1 MPKWTTEQQQAI
13 ESRGENL
20 LLSAAA
26 GSGKTAVLVERI
38 IQMITKDELDIDQ
51 LLIVTFTKAAA
62 GEMRE
67 RIGNAVI
74 KALEEKTGNPNHL
87 RRQMTLL
94 NRAKITTLHAFCI
107 DVIQKNFHL
116 IHLDPSFRIGDQTEN
131 SLLSREALEDV
142 FEEHYEKQNPVF
154 HQLVE
159 SFGGSKEDEPLKN
172 MVLRCYR
179 FTQSQPEPM
188 EWLESQIQKFHVE
201 GEQDIEE
208 HPWTLELKKGITRRL
223 KGGEE
228 LFERALEVALSPG
241 GPEPYAAALEEDL
254 KNMQDFRGLIEN
266 NLNGFYQKLKDL
278 KHPRLKPVKKEAYDE
293 ALKEEAKSLRDD
305 GKDLIDKIRKD
316 QLQQSPTRYFK
327 DLQRIAPLMDYFY
340 DLVIAYHQE
349 YRDKKREQGVM
360 DFNDL
365 EHFALEILKDPK
377 AQQMYRDQFE
387 YIFIDEYQDSNIVQ
401 ETLIQRICREN
412 NLFMVGDVKQSIYRF
427 RLADPTLF
435 LNKYETFEKI
445 EEVDNTG
452 EEKRKTLINRRID
465 LSKNFRSRSSV
476 IDGVNFLFRH
486 LMSKDLGEIH
496 YDESAYLYRG
506 REHHPIEDSDLELH
520 LIEKKEEDLQGVEEE
535 LQELKALEFEARVM
549 VKRIRELTRDME
561 IYDEDREALR
571 KVTYRDMVILLRST
585 KNSTNI
591 FQEELAREGIPAYA
605 DSDSGYFEAL
615 EVQMFLDLLRVVDNK
630 AQDIPLISVMR
641 SPIGGFTTEELIHI
655 RLENKSGSYF
665 EALKNAVIHREDRLG
680 EKAGKFLENLRKWK
694 EDARLYKIDEFIW
707 KLLRETG
714 YYYFLGAMPG
724 GKQRQAN
731 LRILLDR
738 ALEFQQTSI
747 KGLFQFIEFME
758 KIKQG
763 SDDFGAAKILGEKEN
778 VVRLMSIH
786 KSKGLE
792 FPVVFLAGLGKQF
805 NKMDIRSNMLMH
817 KDLGLGPKFV
827 DLETRTYRDTLGKVA
842 MKDVIEGENLSEE
855 MRILYVALTRAEDK
869 LVLSASVSGIEKQ
882 LEKWG
887 KAKGSYGLRSA
898 QSPVDWIGPLLT
910 KHHGV
915 TALRDILT
923 YETPEEE
930 LIKDDSPWKL
940 NLVDR
945 KGFSEEIR
953 ETREKKDQDQQKFKE
968 LENRE
973 DEVHSSHHDII
984 HQRLDWVYPHKKS
997 ESIPSKLTVTD
1008 LKSFNKES
1016 MERVKYRAPSLKEG
1030 PRFLEEQKAF
1040 EGKELGTILHFFM
1053 QHLDFQR
1060 IEDPTALKKQKE
1072 RMVRRGLLREE
1083 EAESIELDKV
1093 EHFLSSPLGQRMI
1106 NAEKIHREEPFNL
1119 WKKAETLSK
1128 ELEGCE
1134 DKVLIQG
1141 MIDCYFEEDGQW
1153 VLVDYKSDYIWDGNR
1168 REKIETYKPQLT
1180 LYREALES
1188 ITGKKVKETIIHF
1201 FYNGESIEV

>member
-1 MPKWTTEQQQAI
+1 MPKWTPEQQHAI

-38 IQMITKDELDIDQ
+38 IQMITKDELDIDR

-67 RIGNAVI
+67 RIGNAVV
-74 KALEEKTGNPNHL
+74 KALEEKTGNSDHL

-116 IHLDPSFRIGDQTEN
+116 IDLDPAFRIGDQTEN
-131 SLLSREALEDV
+131 NLLSREALENV
-142 FEEHYEKQNPVF
+142 FEEHYENQNPIF

-159 SFGGSKEDEPLKN
+159 SFGGSKEDDPLKE
-172 MVLRCYR
+172 MVLKCYR
-179 FTQSQPEPM
+179 FTQSQPDPM
-188 EWLESQIQKFHVE
+188 EWLEKQMENFHVE
-201 GEQDIEE
+201 KEADLEN
-208 HPWTLELKKGITRRL
+208 HPWTLELKKGINRRL
-223 KGGEE
+223 KGAKD
-228 LFERALEVALSPG
+228 LFQRALETAQSPG
-241 GPEPYAAALEEDL
+241 GPEPYASAIEEDL
-254 KNMQDFRGLIEN
+254 KNIGELQSLGEKD
-266 NLNGFYQKLKDL
+266 LNAFYQELKTL
-278 KHPRLKPVKKEAYDE
+278 KHPRLKAVKKESCDE

-305 GKDLIDKIRKD
+305 GKDLIDKIKKE
-316 QLQQSPTRYFK
+316 QLQQSPARYFK

-340 DLVIAYHQE
+340 DLVKAYHQE
-349 YRDKKREQGVM
+349 YGDKKREQGVM

-365 EHFALEILKDPK
+365 EHFALEILKDSK
-377 AQQMYRDQFE
+377 AQKMYREQFE
-387 YIFIDEYQDSNIVQ
+387 HIFIDEYQDSNIVQ

-435 LNKYETFEKI
+435 LEKYETFDKKA
-445 EEVDNTG
+445 G
-452 EEKRKTLINRRID
+452 EESGPLLNRRID

-486 LMSKDLGEIH
+486 LMSRDLGEIH

-506 REHHPIEDSDLELH
+506 RDHQPIEDSDLELH

-535 LQELKALEFEARVM
+535 LQELKAMEFEARVV
-549 VKRIRELTRDME
+549 VKRIKELTGDME
-561 IYDEDREALR
+561 IYDEELEAYR

-585 KNSTNI
+585 KSSTNI

-641 SPIGGFTTEELIHI
+641 SPMGGFTTEELINI
-655 RLENKSGSYF
+655 RLENKQGSYF
-665 EALKNAVIHREDRLG
+665 EALKNAAYHREYPLG
-680 EKAGKFLENLRKWK
+680 EKAGKFLANLRKWK
-694 EDARLYKIDEFIW
+694 EDSRLYKIDEFIW

-738 ALEFQQTSI
+738 ATEFQQTSI

-805 NKMDIRSNMLMH
+805 NKMDVRSNMLMH
-817 KDLGLGPKFV
+817 KDLGMGPKFV
-827 DLETRTYRDTLGKVA
+827 DLKTRTYRDTLGKVA
-842 MKDVIEGENLSEE
+842 MKEVIEGENLSEE

-869 LVLSASVSGIEKQ
+869 VVLTASVPGIEKQ

-887 KAKGSYGLRSA
+887 KSKGSYALRSA
-898 QSPVDWIGPLLT
+898 QSPMDWIGPLLIR
-910 KHHGV
+910 HQGV
-915 TALRDILT
+915 TAFRDILT
-923 YETPEEE
+923 YETPRGE
-930 LIKDDSPWKL
+930 LIKDESPWRL
-940 NLVDR
+940 DLVDR

-968 LENRE
+968 LENPGGEPRSPYR
-973 DEVHSSHHDII
+973 DNI
-984 HQRLDWVYPHKKS
+984 HKKLDWVYPYKS
-997 ESIPSKLTVTD
+997 SENIPSKLTVTD
-1008 LKSFNKES
+1008 LKSFNRDS
-1016 MERVKYRAPSLKEG
+1016 MERVKYRAPSLKER
-1030 PRFLEEQKAF
+1030 PRFLEERKAF

-1053 QHLDFQR
+1053 QHLDFHNTK
-1060 IEDPTALKKQKE
+1060 DLSALEKQKD
-1072 RMVRRGLLREE
+1072 RMVARGLLREE
-1083 EAESIELDKV
+1083 EAESLELEKV
-1093 EHFLSSPLGQRMI
+1093 ELFLQSLLGQRMKA
-1106 NAEKIHREEPFNL
+1106 AEKIHREEPFNI
-1119 WKKAETLSK
+1119 WKKAEDLST

-1141 MIDCYFEEDGQW
+1141 MIDCYFEEEGQW
-1153 VLVDYKSDYIWDGNR
+1153 VLVDYKSDYLWEGNR
-1168 REKIETYKPQLT
+1168 REKLETYKPQLT

-1201 FYNGESIEV
+1201 FYTGESIEI

>member
-1 MPKWTTEQQQAI
+1 MAKWTTEQQQAI

-38 IQMITKDELDIDQ
+38 IQMITEDEMDIDR

-67 RIGNAVI
+67 RIGNGVV
-74 KALEEKTGNPNHL
+74 KALEEKRGNPNHL

-131 SLLSREALEDV
+131 SLLSKEALEEV
-142 FEEHYEKQNPVF
+142 FEEHYEREDPVF
-154 HQLVE
+154 HRLVE
-159 SFGGSKEDEPLKN
+159 SFGGSKEDDPLKD
-172 MVLRCYR
+172 MVLKCYR

-188 EWLESQIQKFHVE
+188 EWLESQISKFHLE
-201 GEQDIEE
+201 GQLTLED
-208 HPWTLELKKGITRRL
+208 HPWTQELKKGIGRRL
-223 KGGEE
+223 TGAVD
-228 LFERALEVALSPG
+228 LFQRALEVTQSSG
-241 GPEPYAAALEEDL
+241 GPEAYISPLEEDL
-254 KNMQDFRGLIEN
+254 EMAGKLQGLLN
-266 NLNGFYQKLKDL
+266 DDLNGFYQGLKKL
-278 KHPRLKPVKKEAYDE
+278 KHPRLKPVKKEVCDPV
-293 ALKEEAKSLRDD
+293 LKEEAKALRDE
-305 GKDLIDKIRKD
+305 GKDMIAKIKKD
-316 QLQQSPTRYFK
+316 QLQQSPARYAK

-340 DLVIAYHQE
+340 DLVRAYDQG
-349 YRDKKREQGVM
+349 YGDKKREQGIL

-377 AQQMYRDQFE
+377 AQQMYREQFE

-401 ETLIQRICREN
+401 ETLIQRICREK

-435 LNKYETFEKI
+435 LEKYETF
-445 EEVDNTG
+445 D
-452 EEKRKTLINRRID
+452 KRKDGEDRELVNRRID

-506 REHHPIEDSDLELH
+506 KEHQPIEDSNLELH

-549 VKRIRELTRDME
+549 VKRIGELTRDME
-561 IYDEDREALR
+561 IYDEDITSLR

-585 KNSTNI
+585 KNATNI
-591 FQEELAREGIPAYA
+591 FQEALAREGIPAYA

-641 SPIGGFTTEELIHI
+641 SPMGGFTTEELISI
-655 RLENKSGSYF
+655 RLENKQGSYY
-665 EALKNAVIHREDRLG
+665 EALKTTGSRREDPLG
-680 EKAGKFLENLRKWK
+680 EKAAGFLENLRKWK
-694 EDARLYKIDEFIW
+694 EDSRLYKIDEFIW

-738 ALEFQQTSI
+738 ASEFQQTSI

-805 NKMDIRSNMLMH
+805 NKMDIRSSMLMH
-817 KDLGLGPKFV
+817 KDLGFGPKFV

-842 MKDVIEGENLSEE
+842 MKEVIEGENLSEE

-869 LVLSASVSGIEKQ
+869 LVLFASVPGIEKQ

-887 KAKGSYGLRSA
+887 KSKGSYALRSA
-898 QSPVDWIGPLLT
+898 QSPMDWIGPLLM
-910 KHHGV
+910 KHQGV
-915 TALRDILT
+915 SLLREAGNCEL
-923 YETPEEE
+923 PREEM
-930 LIKDDSPWKL
+930 IPDDSPWKIRF
-940 NLVDR
+940 VDR
-945 KGFSEEIR
+945 KGFSEDLR
-953 ETREKKDQDQQKFKE
+953 EVREKKQQDRQRFKE
-968 LENRE
+968 AEILN
-973 DEVHSSHHDII
+973 DEGHSPHRDKI
-984 HQRLDWVYPHKKS
+984 HQRLDWVYPYK
-997 ESIPSKLTVTD
+997 ESQTIPSKLTVTD
-1008 LKSFNKES
+1008 LKSFRDES
-1016 MERVKYRAPSLKEG
+1016 MERVKYKAPTLRDR
-1030 PRFLEEQKAF
+1030 PRFLEERKAL

-1053 QHLDFQR
+1053 QHLDFSEAENLGDLEKQR
-1060 IEDPTALKKQKE
+1060 D
-1072 RMVRRGLLREE
+1072 RMVRRELLREE
-1083 EAESIELDKV
+1083 EAQTLELPKV
-1093 EHFLSSPLGQRMI
+1093 QRFLDSPLGLRMKR
-1106 NAEKIHREEPFNL
+1106 AKKIYREEPFNL
-1119 WKKAETLSK
+1119 RKKAGDLSRNLK
-1128 ELEGCE
+1128 GCE
-1134 DKVLIQG
+1134 DEVLVQG
-1141 MIDCYFEEDGQW
+1141 MIDCYFQEDGQW
-1153 VLVDYKSDYIWDGNR
+1153 VLVDYKSDYLWEGNR
-1168 REKIETYKPQLT
+1168 REKIEIYRPQLR
-1180 LYREALES
+1180 LYREALEA
-1188 ITGKKVKETIIHF
+1188 ITGIGVKETLVHF
-1201 FYNGESIEV
+1201 FHTGESIEI

>member
-1 MPKWTTEQQQAI
+1 MPKWTREQKQAI

-38 IQMITKDELDIDQ
+38 IQMITEDELDIDR

-67 RIGNAVI
+67 RIGNAVV

-94 NRAKITTLHAFCI
+94 NRAKITTLHSFCI

-131 SLLSREALEDV
+131 SLLSNEALGEV
-142 FEEHYEKQNPVF
+142 FEEHYEKQHPIF

-159 SFGGSKEDEPLKN
+159 SFGGSKEDDPLKD
-172 MVLRCYR
+172 MVLKAYR

-188 EWLESQIQKFHVE
+188 EWLEKQMEHFHLDKE
-201 GEQDIEE
+201 ADLEN
-208 HPWTLELKKGITRRL
+208 HPWTLELKKGIERRL
-223 KGGEE
+223 KGAKD
-228 LFERALEVALSPG
+228 LFQRALEVAESPG
-241 GPEPYAAALEEDL
+241 GPEAYIAALEEDL
-254 KNMQDFRGLIEN
+254 RMTEELEAQLDKS
-266 NLNGFYQKLKDL
+266 LNGFYQVLKEL
-278 KHPRLKPVKKEAYDE
+278 KHPRLKKVNKEVCDP
-293 ALKEEAKSLRDD
+293 ALKEEGKALRDD
-305 GKDLIDKIRKD
+305 GKDMIGKIKKD
-316 QLQQSPTRYFK
+316 QLQQSPSRYFK

-340 DLVIAYHQE
+340 GLVRAYDQRYGE
-349 YRDKKREQGVM
+349 KKREQGLM

-377 AQQMYRDQFE
+377 AQQMYREQFE

-401 ETLIQRICREN
+401 ETLIQRICRED

-427 RLADPTLF
+427 RLGDPTLF
-435 LNKYETFEKI
+435 LEKYETFDKKQE
-445 EEVDNTG
+445 G
-452 EEKRKTLINRRID
+452 EDRSLLNRRID

-520 LIEKKEEDLQGVEEE
+520 LIEKKEEDLEGVEEE
-535 LQELKALEFEARVM
+535 LQELKALEFEARVV
-549 VKRIRELTRDME
+549 VKRIKELTGDME
-561 IYDEDREALR
+561 IYDEKLQALR
-571 KVTYRDMVILLRST
+571 RVTYRDMVILLRST
-585 KNSTNI
+585 KNSTDI

-605 DSDSGYFEAL
+605 DSHSGYFEAL

-641 SPIGGFTTEELIHI
+641 SPMGGFTTEELIKI
-655 RLENKSGSYF
+655 RLENKQGSYY
-665 EALKNAVIHREDRLG
+665 EALKNAGIHRQDALG
-680 EKAGKFLENLRKWK
+680 KKAGSFLENLKKWK

-738 ALEFQQTSI
+738 ASEFQQTSI

-805 NKMDIRSNMLMH
+805 NKMDIRSPMLMH

-827 DLETRTYRDTLGKVA
+827 DLQTRTYRDTLGKVA
-842 MKDVIEGENLSEE
+842 MKEVIEGENLSEE
-855 MRILYVALTRAEDK
+855 MRILYVAMTRAEDK
-869 LVLSASVSGIEKQ
+869 LVLSASVPGIEKQ
-882 LEKWG
+882 LEKWEQSQ
-887 KAKGSYGLRSA
+887 GSYALRSA
-898 QSPVDWIGPLLT
+898 KSPMDWIGPLLM
-910 KHHGV
+910 KHQGV
-915 TALRDILT
+915 STLR
-923 YETPEEE
+923 EAGGFEPSREE
-930 LIKDDSPWKL
+930 LIKDESPWRID
-940 NLVDR
+940 LVDR
-945 KGFSEEIR
+945 KGFSQNLVEIR
-953 ETREKKDQDQQKFKE
+953 DKEEQDRQRFKE
-968 LENRE
+968 LENRKE
-973 DEVHSSHHDII
+973 EAFSPYRETI
-984 HQRLDWVYPHKKS
+984 HQRLDWVYPYKGS

-1008 LKSFNKES
+1008 LKAFDRES
-1016 MERVKYRAPSLKEG
+1016 MERVKYKVPSLKEG
-1030 PRFLEEQKAF
+1030 PRFLEEQRAF

-1053 QHLDFQR
+1053 QHLDFHQAEDLSALEKQR
-1060 IEDPTALKKQKE
+1060 EE
-1072 RMVRRGLLREE
+1072 MVRRDLLREE
-1083 EAESIELDKV
+1083 EAEALELEKV
-1093 EHFLSSPLGQRMI
+1093 QRFLQSPLGRRMKK
-1106 NAEKIHREEPFNL
+1106 AKKIHREEPFNI
-1119 WKKAETLSK
+1119 WKKAGDLSK
-1128 ELEGCE
+1128 ELAGCE

-1141 MIDCYFEEDGQW
+1141 MIDCYFEEAGQW
-1153 VLVDYKSDYIWDGNR
+1153 VLVDYKSDYLWEGNR
-1168 REKIETYKPQLT
+1168 REKIETYRPQLR

-1188 ITGKKVKETIIHF
+1188 ITGTGVKETIIHF
-1201 FYNGESIEV
+1201 FYTGESIEI

>member
-1 MPKWTTEQQQAI
+1 MPKWTREQQEAI

-38 IQMITKDELDIDQ
+38 IQMITKDELDIDR

-67 RIGNAVI
+67 RIGSAVV

-107 DVIQKNFHL
+107 DVIRKNFHL

-131 SLLSREALEDV
+131 SLLSREALEEV
-142 FEEHYEKQNPVF
+142 FEEHYENQNPVF

-159 SFGGSKEDEPLKN
+159 SFGGSKEDEPLKE

-188 EWLESQIQKFHVE
+188 EWLEKQMKNFHVE
-201 GEQDIEE
+201 KEE
-208 HPWTLELKKGITRRL
+208 DLEKHPWILELKKGINRRL
-223 KGGEE
+223 TGAAE
-228 LFERALEVALSPG
+228 LFQRALEVAQRPG
-241 GPEPYAAALEEDL
+241 GPEPYIAAIEEDL
-254 KNMQDFRGLIEN
+254 RTTGELQVLSQKNLKA
-266 NLNGFYQKLKDL
+266 FYQGLKDL
-278 KHPRLKPVKKEAYDE
+278 KHPRLKPVKKEACDE
-293 ALKEEAKSLRDD
+293 VLKEEAKALRDD
-305 GKDLIDKIRKD
+305 GKDLIDKIKKE
-316 QLQQSPTRYFK
+316 QLQQSPTRYFN
-327 DLQRIAPLMDYFY
+327 DLQRVAPLMDYFY
-340 DLVIAYHQE
+340 DLVKAYDQG
-349 YRDKKREQGVM
+349 YGDKKREQGVM

-365 EHFALEILKDPK
+365 EHFALEILKDSK

-435 LNKYETFEKI
+435 LGKYETFEKKGA
-445 EEVDNTG
+445 ESTQS
-452 EEKRKTLINRRID
+452 LINRRID

-486 LMSKDLGEIH
+486 LMSKELGEIH

-506 REHHPIEDSDLELH
+506 RDHQPIEDSDLELH

-535 LQELKALEFEARVM
+535 LQELKALEFEARVL
-549 VKRIRELTRDME
+549 VKRIKELSRDME
-561 IYDEDREALR
+561 IYDEGLGTLR

-641 SPIGGFTTEELIHI
+641 SPIGGFTTEELINL

-665 EALKNAVIHREDRLG
+665 EALKNAVIHREDELG
-680 EKAGKFLENLRKWK
+680 NKAGKFLENLRKWK

-738 ALEFQQTSI
+738 ASDFQQTSI

-827 DLETRTYRDTLGKVA
+827 DLQTRTYRDTLGKVA
-842 MKDVIEGENLSEE
+842 MKEVIEGENLSEE

-869 LVLSASVSGIEKQ
+869 LVLFASVAGIEKQ

-887 KAKGSYGLRSA
+887 KAKGSYALRSA
-898 QSPVDWIGPLLT
+898 QGPMDWIGPLLM
-910 KHHGV
+910 KHQGV
-915 TALRDILT
+915 STFRDILD
-923 YETPEEE
+923 YDTPEEE
-930 LIKDDSPWKL
+930 LIKDASPWRL
-940 NLVDR
+940 DLVDR
-945 KGFSEEIR
+945 KGFSAEIQ
-953 ETREKKDQDQQKFKE
+953 ETREKKDQDQQKFEE
-968 LENRE
+968 LENPNRE
-973 DEVHSSHHDII
+973 PHSPHHNRI
-984 HQRLDWVYPHKKS
+984 HQRLDWVYPFKNS

-1008 LKSFNKES
+1008 LKSFNRES
-1016 MERVKYRAPSLKEG
+1016 MERVKYRAPSLKER
-1030 PRFLEEQKAF
+1030 PRFLEERKAF
-1040 EGKELGTILHFFM
+1040 EGKELGTFLHFFM
-1053 QHLDFQR
+1053 QHLDFDNT
-1060 IEDPTALKKQKE
+1060 EDPLALKKQKD
-1072 RMVRRGLLREE
+1072 RMINRGLLREE
-1083 EAESIELDKV
+1083 EAESIELTKV
-1093 EHFLSSPLGQRMI
+1093 EDFLSSPLGQRMK
-1106 NAEKIHREEPFNL
+1106 NAEKIHREEPFNI
-1119 WKKAETLSK
+1119 WKKAEDLSK

-1153 VLVDYKSDYIWDGNR
+1153 VLVDYKSDYIWEGNR
-1168 REKIETYKPQLT
+1168 SEKIEIYKPQLT

-1188 ITGKKVKETIIHF
+1188 VTQKKVKETIIHF
-1201 FYNGESIEV
+1201 FYTGESIEIL